1 MDCCA
6 ELLHLRL
13 LLKLH
18 HLDNSVTTPFL
29 EREVFVL
36 ALDFLALTACKELKP
51 VADE

>member
-6 ELLHLRL
+6 ELLHLHL

-18 HLDNSVTTPFL
+18 HLDDSVTTAFL

-36 ALDFLALTACKELKP
+36 ALDFLVPACKELKP

>member
-36 ALDFLALTACKELKP
+36 ALDFLAPACKELKP

>member
-18 HLDNSVTTPFL
+18 HLDDSVTTAFL

-36 ALDFLALTACKELKP
+36 ALDFLAPACKELKP